1 MVTAAMIA
9 MFYLGTASG
18 VMAAVLMGTSR
29 SKESAS
35 TEPLL
40 DVVTGRDELGRA
52 A

>member
-1 MVTAAMIA
+1 MVTAIMIA

-29 SKESAS
+29 SSDSVRA
-35 TEPLL
+35 EPLL
-40 DVVTGRDELGRA
+40 DAVAARDELGRA